1 MTPSARN
8 GGDPE
13 AEEHE
18 ADDGG
23 TAAPQFVQTF
33 GRGLAVLSAFDFEH
47 PQLTLSDAA
56 RRAGVTRAA
65 ARRLLHT
72 LVQLG
77 YVRADGR
84 YFALRPKVLE
94 LGYAYLSSL
103 ALPEAALPHLETLAE
118 RVHESAYMSVLD
130 GQETV
135 CVANVPIR
143 RIWQASI
150 SVGTRMPAYAT
161 AAGRVMLAD
170 KDDAAIEAF
179 LAEAK
184 LVAVTPHT
192 TSDPERLRAQ
202 LEKVRQQGYALVDH
216 ELEEG
221 LRTVGVPVRSRD
233 RVVAALSFSTLTGRI
248 AASDAVEEM
257 LPPLKAAAEALEE
270 DLHSLER
277 ARVIR

>member
-1 MTPSARN
+1 MTRSARN
-8 GGDPE
+8 GRDSD
-13 AEEHE
+13 EEIE

-23 TAAPQFVQTF
+23 TAAPQFVQAF

-77 YVRADGR
+77 YVRTDGR
-84 YFALRPKVLE
+84 YFSLRPKVLE
-94 LGYAYLSSL
+94 LGYAYLSALS
-103 ALPEAALPHLETLAE
+103 LPEAALPHLEILAE

-130 GQETV
+130 GHETV

-143 RIWQASI
+143 RIWQTSI

-170 KDDAAIEAF
+170 KDDTEIDAF
-179 LAEAK
+179 LSEVE

-192 TSDPERLRAQ
+192 TADPERLRAE
-202 LEKVRQQGYALVDH
+202 LEKVRKQEYALVDH

-248 AASDAVEEM
+248 PPSEAVEEM
-257 LPPLKAAAEALEE
+257 LPPLRAAAEAVEE
-270 DLHSLER
+270 DLRSLER